1 MTVVA
6 ERKRVSKPFASQF
19 QQQKMKVTLKATLML
34 IAIVVILGL
43 GTGLGVKLLGGAST
57 EDIWVEPGADVHEG
71 MEIFDFSNTKI
82 AGSTVLLAL
91 AALLATS
98 YFCKK
103 RIVAKLSSGQAPF
116 VPSTPTVPM
125 PAVAYNSG
133 LAQLSQF
140 PDFNQPLHHPFRAGV
155 TKTQKKNQNNFF
167 TLCAFLK

>member
-6 ERKRVSKPFASQF
+6 ERKRVSTPFASQF
-19 QQQKMKVTLKATLML
+19 QQQKMVTLKATLML

-57 EDIWVEPGADVHEG
+57 EDIWVEPGTDVHEG

-82 AGSTVLLAL
+82 TGSTVLLAL

-103 RIVAKLSSGQAPF
+103 RIVAKLARF
-116 VPSTPTVPM
+116 LSTRM
-125 PAVAYNSG
+125 RRG
-133 LAQLSQF
+133 
-140 PDFNQPLHHPFRAGV
+140 PLH
-155 TKTQKKNQNNFF
+155 
-167 TLCAFLK
+167 FLP